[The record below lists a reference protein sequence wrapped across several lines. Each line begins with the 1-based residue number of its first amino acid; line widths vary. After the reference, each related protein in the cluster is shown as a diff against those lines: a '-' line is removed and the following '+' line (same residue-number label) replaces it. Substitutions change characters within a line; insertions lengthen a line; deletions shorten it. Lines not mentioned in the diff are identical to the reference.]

1 MDIYE
6 LLNILRGHEDGEVP
20 LKAAIHAV
28 KQWLKAVEK
37 KKH

>member
-6 LLNILRGHEDGEVP
+6 LLNILRGHEDGEVS
-20 LKAAIHAV
+20 LKDAVKAV

-37 KKH
+37 